1 MTTEKT
7 APALNS
13 TQWASVAAVATAAS
27 CLGILASLVLIYR
40 QVKHTRTS
48 AVAAAFSKALEI
60 LQDEARRIDRRTV
73 FALEAVPLEKW
84 TEDQRLAAERVI
96 HSYDQV
102 ATMVQAHM
110 FPKDLV
116 VDNWGHSLRN
126 SKPVLMPLVRQ
137 YREKWK
143 SSEVWD
149 GFEWLCDEAERA
161 NRKQAQRT
169 S

>member
-1 MTTEKT
+1 
-7 APALNS
+7 
-13 TQWASVAAVATAAS
+13 
-27 CLGILASLVLIYR
+27 
-40 QVKHTRTS
+40 
-48 AVAAAFSKALEI
+48 
-60 LQDEARRIDRRTV
+60 
-73 FALEAVPLEKW
+73 
-84 TEDQRLAAERVI
+84 
-96 HSYDQV
+96 
-102 ATMVQAHM
+102 MVQAHM